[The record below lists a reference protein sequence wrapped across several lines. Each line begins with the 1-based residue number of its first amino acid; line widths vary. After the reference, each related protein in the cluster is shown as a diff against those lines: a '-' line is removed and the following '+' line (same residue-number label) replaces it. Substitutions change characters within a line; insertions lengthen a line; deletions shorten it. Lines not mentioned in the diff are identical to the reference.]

1 MNKKASE
8 PFFFYSRLHLWELT
22 GLRADTV
29 RELLEHIKT
38 APGSCIYHHTHH
50 FLQQHQFSV
59 PAAAN
64 DFAYWVSEVL
74 GDDRLGEQLSA
85 VDTVGAE
92 SIRHLR
98 EQFIEAIEQQLSSRP
113 IIENLRA
120 PEGESF
126 YFMKSK
132 SFIFS
137 INQQAKTLKEFK
149 SCLRRVSLTSIYYHI
164 FESRL
169 RFEKATNDFSHWLS
183 TALGEDELA
192 EKFER
197 LEPYAY
203 SLEGLRRRL
212 IDLCAK
218 RLQDKTQKE

>member
-1 MNKKASE
+1 MNQKASE
-8 PFFFYSRLHLWELT
+8 PFIFYSRLHQWELT
-22 GLRADTV
+22 GLRADTIS
-29 RELLEHIKT
+29 ELLEHIKT

-50 FLQQHQFSV
+50 FLQQHEFSV
-59 PAAAN
+59 PAASN

-85 VDTVGAE
+85 INTVSST

-98 EQFIEAIEQQLSSRP
+98 EQFTEVIEKQLASRP

-137 INQQAKTLKEFK
+137 INQKAETLEEFIG
-149 SCLRRVSLTSIYYHI
+149 CLRRVSLTSIYYHV

-169 RFEKATNDFSHWLS
+169 RFEKETNDFSTWLS
-183 TALGEDELA
+183 SALGEDELA
-192 EKFER
+192 EKIGMI
-197 LEPYAY
+197 EPYAY
-203 SLEGLRRRL
+203 SLEGLRRKLIELCTQRL
-212 IDLCAK
+212 
-218 RLQDKTQKE
+218 EG